1 MIFFWMYYKM
11 VVNTVEN
18 YSNAGVKTI
27 TIKNEKLF
35 WVKISDVENGLGIKN
50 ISDLLRKKMCGIF
63 ETKNLTEEQK
73 RKFIRARKEINNEI
87 RNDYKF
93 KFARSDIM
101 EKIIKNCRG
110 AKKCNDNMDK
120 KYKENQRENFRSFL
134 GFKKNDIFQSK
145 ENSIVKK
152 ITTVFLAKEISL
164 QHNVLSYK
172 IDAYFPKHK
181 VAIKIDEGSI
191 MIGIL
196 T

>member
-1 MIFFWMYYKM
+1 MYYKM

-63 ETKNLTEEQK
+63 ETKSLTEEQK

-134 GFKKNDIFQSK
+134 DLKKMTYFKGKLNSQKNY
-145 ENSIVKK
+145 NSI
-152 ITTVFLAKEISL
+152 FS
-164 QHNVLSYK
+164 
-172 IDAYFPKHK
+172 
-181 VAIKIDEGSI
+181 
-191 MIGIL
+191 
-196 T
+196 